1 MLRRGDFEAF
11 DTPRRHQFDRREI
24 ERAEPHRAFA
34 ARDDHR
40 ILRSGRRGD
49 EAPHSRA
56 GHART
61 EAERCRDGVRH
72 VVESP
77 AVAFAAPG
85 VGDLPEQEIEDV
97 ERVRCEV
104 VEIAFASD
112 LPAQPPRKPGR
123 IAVFG
128 SFRAEQADFRR
139 QRLPDGPSVEQFLDF
154 EEIGQRPAVV
164 GHEEFLPG
172 FFRRCDHF
180 EALGVVHCH
189 RLLDVDGLPGFEG
202 LHREFP
208 VRAGRRGHVDDV
220 HLRVGDQ
227 RRGVG
232 VAFRHVVAPCE
243 VGRLL
248 RVAAHDGREGRVWG
262 LVHRRAAL
270 ALADVAAAYDSPV
283 DGFHGLSFG

>member
-1 MLRRGDFEAF
+1 M
-11 DTPRRHQFDRREI
+11 
-24 ERAEPHRAFA
+24 
-34 ARDDHR
+34 
-40 ILRSGRRGD
+40 
-49 EAPHSRA
+49 
-56 GHART
+56 
-61 EAERCRDGVRH
+61 
-72 VVESP
+72 
-77 AVAFAAPG
+77 
-85 VGDLPEQEIEDV
+85 
-97 ERVRCEV
+97 RCEV

-139 QRLPDGPSVEQFLDF
+139 QRLPDRPSVEQFLDF